1 MLLAHPGHA
10 QSSSN
15 TLDIVGWNIEYF
27 GAPYNSGPTD
37 KNLQEFNAKRILR
50 MLNADL
56 YGVMEIVDSMRFR
69 RLVDSLGQNE
79 YGFVI
84 APYCSSNSTGTGNS
98 WTSGQKQAFIYRKSV
113 FTNVR
118 TRGISRNSPTA
129 NTNWASGRFPF
140 LFSATATINGISKNI
155 NVFLLH
161 GKAGATQSD
170 YEKRF
175 GAAQELKDTLDAQFN
190 NTLNFIIGDFNDALN
205 TSIYPGATVSSYTS
219 IVADSTD
226 ADSYRS
232 ITLPLGVAGQT
243 TMINFPNVIDNHIIS
258 NEAAPF
264 YVPNSA
270 KVRTDVTTIVP
281 DYVSAHNTSDHYPVF
296 SQYDLS
302 GVITSIN
309 NVSPQE
315 FGLSLYPNPGRNQ
328 FWLHSKKNIPASSI
342 QLFSL
347 NGQLIWN
354 GTISRMA
361 AGSNQ
366 ALNFPNLPAGNY
378 QLKITHTEES
388 THLPLIQ
395 LK

>member
-140 LFSATATINGISKNI
+140 LFTATATINGISKNI

-378 QLKITHTEES
+378 QLKITHTEGS